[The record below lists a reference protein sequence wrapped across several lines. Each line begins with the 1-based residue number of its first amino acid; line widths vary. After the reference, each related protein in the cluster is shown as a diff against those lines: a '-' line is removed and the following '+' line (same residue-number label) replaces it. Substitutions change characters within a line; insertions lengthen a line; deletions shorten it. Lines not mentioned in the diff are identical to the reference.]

1 MILWALDIIS
11 SFYFYC
17 GQLRQEYSLVR
28 KKERVAKKKHLFFS
42 VRSSSSSSSS
52 SSEHVLFQFYS
63 NIQKYKEL

>member
-52 SSEHVLFQFYS
+52 EHVLFQFYS

>member
-28 KKERVAKKKHLFFS
+28 RKERVAKKKQLFFS
-42 VRSSSSSSSS
+42 VRSSSS